1 MDTHALKIKY
11 YKQTHTLGYHPKK
24 AKQNFDLRNTI
35 QKTII
40 NELDHWFFF
49 PEHNLS
55 IQAETINFSDVNN
68 LRKS

>member
-40 NELDHWFFF
+40 NELDHWFF
-49 PEHNLS
+49 S
-55 IQAETINFSDVNN
+55 
-68 LRKS
+68 

>member
-49 PEHNLS
+49 LNTTSVSKPKPS
-55 IQAETINFSDVNN
+55 TF
-68 LRKS
+68 RT